1 MPDKQQKA
9 GLIRAYDQHAE
20 ERDKGGIQ
28 AWKVVER
35 ANFLSLLQQE
45 DRHTLLEI
53 GTGHGRDSLFFR
65 EQGCKV
71 IGIDLSSAM
80 VSLCQQKGVTACV
93 MDMVELGFA
102 RNSFDAVYALN
113 SFLHLSKS
121 QLPAVLESV
130 RRILQPAGLF
140 YLGVYGGFDF
150 EGIWED
156 DFYTPKRFFSLHTDE
171 DLKQTLGRVFEIVYF
186 RSIEF
191 DKDQRPFQSVILR
204 KTASKQNAINS

>member
-1 MPDKQQKA
+1 MPDEQQKA

-93 MDMVELGFA
+93 MDMVELGF
-102 RNSFDAVYALN
+102 
-113 SFLHLSKS
+113 
-121 QLPAVLESV
+121 
-130 RRILQPAGLF
+130 
-140 YLGVYGGFDF
+140 DF

-171 DLKQTLGRVFEIVYF
+171 VLKQTLGRVFEIVYF